1 MLTPPSRFLAPATVL
16 SLFVLSA
23 CTTTIVEGGG
33 HPNPPAVKG
42 GVVYLFAGLTPA
54 GDTMARSGMYTLTQ
68 QIRDTGVRADVY
80 NPSQWRTAAA
90 DFLSQPDY
98 RSIPVSVGGYSMGG
112 GAATRFA
119 QRLRAAG
126 VAVQTLLVF
135 EAYDPTP
142 VPCNVRRAIDMYGSA
157 GAFSLSRRLRPGN
170 RFTGSIE
177 RVDWSQRHPQG
188 GKYDHWGVSK
198 EPAALDFV
206 RNALVSGGSVRKG
219 AGRGCPG

>member
-1 MLTPPSRFLAPATVL
+1 MLLA
-16 SLFVLSA
+16 LSA
-23 CTTTIVEGGG
+23 CTTTVVQPGGR
-33 HPNPPAVKG
+33 PNPEAAKG

-54 GDTMARSGMYTLTQ
+54 GDTMAHSGMYTLTQ
-68 QIRDTGVRADVY
+68 RIRDAGVRADVY
-80 NPSQWRTAAA
+80 NPSQWRAAA
-90 DFLSQPDY
+90 DNFMSQPDH

-119 QRLRAAG
+119 ERLRAAG

-157 GAFSLSRRLRPGN
+157 GAFSLSRRLQAGS

-177 RVDWSQRHPQG
+177 RVDWSRRHPQG
-188 GKYDHWGVSK
+188 GRYDHWGVSK

-206 RNALVSGGSVRKG
+206 ANALVSGGSVRKG
-219 AGRGCPG
+219 GGPGCSG